1 MKNVILII
9 LTSVCSINM
18 HSQSERKW
26 YDFLNETLDAEGEYL
41 ISDSFSIDDYAPGH
55 PDRTIRYDFNGESWF
70 HRPYVYYKPNGKK
83 LLLWEGTNV
92 KISEIE
98 FDDVDPVGYNTIKV
112 RLGEYYGIMDTNG
125 VYVFQPEFTEI
136 ETLDPISY
144 VENQIFYTAKKS
156 SASSNNIWEVRT
168 RNGGKIYDGSDPETN
183 PSFGVFGG
191 IKYLYFNRRVHYAIK
206 TKSSYGLVQTTAIGE
221 INGQP
226 KYILPGGLEFKGS
239 RFDRSDYPFKSHEN
253 YISLGMSELELTCL
267 SKIDVTT
274 YRALPNSNRKQ
285 FLFNDLTFFNLSL
298 GREIEDK
305 VAFESYGLGKW
316 DFIFSL
322 SDTNNF
328 EVKRYNYIIKCAK
341 DYELK
346 LDSNY
351 STYCGQR
358 HFALFD
364 NELNQ
369 IIPFSDL
376 QLDQLE
382 GDWDQGNIE
391 ERSVMEHFIITL
403 KTDEKTLK
411 ECRGLFHLKYG
422 TILKPEYDNI
432 RPLKD
437 IYRPLLV
444 GKYWEVELKSG
455 FVKVYNVEKGGFECE
470 GKEFDSIGSRRFNEH
485 QKFFGVLDGVEYEIF

>member
-1 MKNVILII
+1 MKNELLII

-18 HSQSERKW
+18 HSQSELKW
-26 YDFLNETLDAEGEYL
+26 YDFLNETLDAEGEYF
-41 ISDSFSIDDYAPGH
+41 IHDGISIDNYGLGH
-55 PDRTIRYDFNGESWF
+55 PERTIRYNSEGESWF

-98 FDDVDPVGYNTIKV
+98 FDDIDPVGYNTIKV
-112 RLGEYYGIMDTNG
+112 RLGEYFGIMDTNG

-136 ETLDPISY
+136 ETLDAISFG
-144 VENQIFYTAKKS
+144 ENQIFYTAKKS
-156 SASSNNIWEVRT
+156 SASSNNSWEVRT
-168 RNGGKIYDGSDPETN
+168 RNGGKIYDSSNPEMN
-183 PSFGVFGG
+183 PLFGKFGG
-191 IKYLYFNRRVHYAIK
+191 IRYLYFNRRVHYAIEVRSK
-206 TKSSYGLVQTTAIGE
+206 DGIVITTAIGE

-239 RFDRSDYPFKSHEN
+239 GFGYSDFPFMSHEN
-253 YISLGMSELELTCL
+253 YISLGMSKLELQCL
-267 SKIDVTT
+267 SKIDATM
-274 YRALPNSNRKQ
+274 YRAVPNSNRKQ
-285 FLFNDLTFFNLSL
+285 FLFNELTFFNLSL

-305 VAFESYGLGKW
+305 VAFETYGLGKW

-322 SDTNNF
+322 SDTSTF
-328 EVKRYNYIIKCAK
+328 EVKRYNYIRKCAK

-351 STYCGQR
+351 STHCGQR
-358 HFALFD
+358 HYALFD

-376 QLDQLE
+376 QLEQLE
-382 GDWDQGNIE
+382 GYQENIE
-391 ERSVMEHFIITL
+391 ERSVLEHFIITL

-444 GKYWEVELKSG
+444 GKFWEVTLKSS
-455 FVKVYNVEKGGFECE
+455 FVKVYNVEKGGFEFE
-470 GKEFDSIGSRRFNEH
+470 GKEFDHIIARRFNDH
-485 QKFFGVLDGVEYEIF
+485 QKFFGVLDGVEFEIF